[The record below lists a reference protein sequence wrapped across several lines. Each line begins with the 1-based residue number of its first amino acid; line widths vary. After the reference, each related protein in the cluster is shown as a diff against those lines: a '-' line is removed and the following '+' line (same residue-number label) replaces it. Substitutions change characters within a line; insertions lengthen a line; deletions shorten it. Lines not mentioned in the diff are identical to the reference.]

1 MLGWAG
7 VDWNSKLYNPWCN
20 PDAAIK
26 PHTNF
31 DAKNSLQIT
40 LSPFHVRAKL
50 SSTNDLG
57 ITPTP
62 FMDKIRMVIFC
73 RLPGKWPPRPKLWIP
88 AIWSRMALTFLL
100 YYNFKTLHK
109 NNQKIFFK
117 YSSGKRR
124 EFLLYTFWIWPH
136 SLHVYPLEIAL
147 RELHFHFSG
156 AE

>member
-1 MLGWAG
+1 MVVPVCWAG
-7 VDWNSKLYNPWCN
+7 LEWIETQNCTILGVIQTPQKSLTQ
-20 PDAAIK
+20 I
-26 PHTNF
+26 
-31 DAKNSLQIT
+31 LQIT

-73 RLPGKWPPRPKLWIP
+73 RLPGKWPPRPKLWTP

-109 NNQKIFFK
+109 NDQKIGFK
-117 YSSGKRR
+117 YSCGKRR
-124 EFLLYTFWIWPH
+124 EFLMYTFWIWPH